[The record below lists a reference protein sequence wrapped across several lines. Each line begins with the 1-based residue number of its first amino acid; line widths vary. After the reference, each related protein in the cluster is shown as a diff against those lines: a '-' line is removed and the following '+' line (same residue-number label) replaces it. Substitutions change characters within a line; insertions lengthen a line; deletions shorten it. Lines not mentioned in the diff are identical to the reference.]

1 MPPAFEFARCRRRAP
16 HWLAGQAIGSG
27 SKREI
32 DDINPHTWLTQRPDH
47 VAYFKARNCCVR
59 PLQLDAQET
68 NVVTLHQ
75 FSDVCP
81 VFSNR
86 ADSRPKKR

>member
-32 DDINPHTWLTQRPDH
+32 DDINPHTWLTQSSHP
-47 VAYFKARNCCVR
+47 VKAAGTGVSR
-59 PLQLDAQET
+59 L
-68 NVVTLHQ
+68 
-75 FSDVCP
+75 P
-81 VFSNR
+81 V
-86 ADSRPKKR
+86 